1 MSRSLYLDTKPGK
14 LFLKTAI
21 PGGISMLASSMYQIF
36 DSIFVG
42 KFIGTTAFAALGLAF
57 PLIIINFALSDL
69 VGIGSSV
76 PISIMLGR
84 KDDDDANNYFTC
96 ACVWVI
102 LTGLLSGSLMFLIA
116 PAYMRLMGASGE
128 LLAVGVR
135 YIRVYALF
143 SLFVPIL
150 YSLDNF
156 LRVAGRP
163 DVSMWLNIGMSIGT
177 VIFESV
183 LILGLNMGIDGA
195 AIGACSAMSL
205 CVIIGMSMFARGKM
219 QMKFVRPRFSRG
231 MLSQIYKNGVPVF
244 LTNVSGRIFS
254 MVINVLLL
262 RFGGEG
268 AVAVYGL
275 AIVVCSLVEML
286 LYGVIDS
293 LQPALGYNYGA
304 NRIDRV
310 KAIEKYVMMASLLIS
325 LVGGGLIVWIPG
337 LLARPFLEDLSLLP
351 LAVTVLR
358 ISCVSYLFK
367 WLSQSIQSL
376 FMALERPL
384 PSMIISVCNVS
395 AFPLL
400 LIPLLLPWELMG
412 IWWNFPITSF
422 LTTALALVLL
432 YLYRHKIFE
441 PAKKINRGEPV

>member
-1 MSRSLYLDTKPGK
+1 MSSRSLYLDTPPGR

-76 PISIMLGR
+76 PISIMLGQ
-84 KDDDDANNYFTC
+84 KNDEDANNYFTC
-96 ACVWVI
+96 ACLWVLI
-102 LTGLLSGSLMFLIA
+102 TGMVCGALMYLFA
-116 PAYMRLMGASGE
+116 PAYMRMMGAGGD

-143 SLFVPIL
+143 SPFVPIL

-163 DVSMWLNIGMSIGT
+163 KVSMWLNIAMSIGT
-177 VIFESV
+177 VIFESI
-183 LILGLNMGIDGA
+183 LILGLHMGIDGA
-195 AIGACSAMSL
+195 AIGACSAMSI
-205 CVIIGMSMFARGKM
+205 CVIVGISMFACGKM
-219 QMKFVRPRFSRG
+219 QMKFVRPRFS
-231 MLSQIYKNGVPVF
+231 MAMMSQIYKNGFPVF
-244 LTNVSGRIFS
+244 LTNVAGRIFS
-254 MVINVLLL
+254 MVVNVLLL
-262 RFGGEG
+262 KFGGEG

-304 NRIDRV
+304 EQIGRV
-310 KAIEKYVMMASLLIS
+310 KAIEKYVLMASLLIS
-325 LVGGGLIVWIPG
+325 LVGGGLIVLIPG
-337 LLARPFLEDLSLLP
+337 LMATPFLEDMTLLP

-358 ISCVSYLFK
+358 ISCVAYLFK
-367 WLSQSIQSL
+367 WLSQSIQSM

-395 AFPLL
+395 VFPLL
-400 LIPLLLPWELMG
+400 LIPVLLPWKLTG

-432 YLYRHKIFE
+432 FIYRKKMFE
-441 PAKKINRGEPV
+441 PVKIRNRGA

>member
-1 MSRSLYLDTKPGK
+1 MSSRSLYLDTPPGR

-76 PISIMLGR
+76 PISIMLGQ
-84 KDDDDANNYFTC
+84 KNDEDANNYFTC
-96 ACVWVI
+96 ACLWVLI
-102 LTGLLSGSLMFLIA
+102 TGMVCGALMYLFA
-116 PAYMRLMGASGE
+116 PAYMRMMGAGGD

-143 SLFVPIL
+143 SPFVPIL

-163 DVSMWLNIGMSIGT
+163 KVSMWLNIAMSIGT
-177 VIFESV
+177 VIFESI
-183 LILGLNMGIDGA
+183 LILGLHMGIDGA
-195 AIGACSAMSL
+195 AIGACSAMSI
-205 CVIIGMSMFARGKM
+205 CVIVGMSMFACGKM
-219 QMKFVRPRFSRG
+219 QMKFVRPRFS
-231 MLSQIYKNGVPVF
+231 MAMMSQIYKNGFPVF
-244 LTNVSGRIFS
+244 LTNVAGRIFS
-254 MVINVLLL
+254 MVVNVLLL
-262 RFGGEG
+262 KFGGEG

-304 NRIDRV
+304 EQIGRV
-310 KAIEKYVMMASLLIS
+310 KAIEKYVLMASLLIS
-325 LVGGGLIVWIPG
+325 LVGGGLIVLIPG
-337 LLARPFLEDLSLLP
+337 LMATPFLEDMTLLP

-358 ISCVSYLFK
+358 ISCVAYLFK
-367 WLSQSIQSL
+367 WLSQSIQSM

-395 AFPLL
+395 VFPLL
-400 LIPLLLPWELMG
+400 LIPVLLPWKLTG

-432 YLYRHKIFE
+432 FIYRKKMFE
-441 PAKKINRGEPV
+441 PVKIRNRGA

>member
-1 MSRSLYLDTKPGK
+1 
-14 LFLKTAI
+14 
-21 PGGISMLASSMYQIF
+21 MLASSMYQIF

-76 PISIMLGR
+76 PISIMLGQ
-84 KDDDDANNYFTC
+84 KNDEDANNYFTC
-96 ACVWVI
+96 ACLWVLI
-102 LTGLLSGSLMFLIA
+102 TGMVCGTLMYLFA
-116 PAYMRLMGASGE
+116 PAYMRMMGAGGD

-143 SLFVPIL
+143 SPFVPIL

-163 DVSMWLNIGMSIGT
+163 KVSMWLNIAMSIGT
-177 VIFESV
+177 VIFESI
-183 LILGLNMGIDGA
+183 LILGLHMGIDGA
-195 AIGACSAMSL
+195 AIGACSAMSI
-205 CVIIGMSMFARGKM
+205 CVIVGMSMFACGKM
-219 QMKFVRPRFSRG
+219 QMKFVRPRFS
-231 MLSQIYKNGVPVF
+231 MAMMSQIYKNGFPVF
-244 LTNVSGRIFS
+244 LTNVAGRIFS
-254 MVINVLLL
+254 MVVNVLLL
-262 RFGGEG
+262 KFGGEG

-304 NRIDRV
+304 EKIDRV
-310 KAIEKYVMMASLLIS
+310 KTIEKYVLMASLLIS
-325 LVGGGLIVWIPG
+325 LVGGGLIVLIPG
-337 LLARPFLEDLSLLP
+337 LMATPFLEDMTLLP

-358 ISCVSYLFK
+358 ISCVAYLFK
-367 WLSQSIQSL
+367 WLSQSIQSM

-395 AFPLL
+395 VFPLL
-400 LIPLLLPWELMG
+400 LIPVLLPWKLTG
-412 IWWNFPITSF
+412 IWWNFPITSL

-432 YLYRHKIFE
+432 FIYRKKMFE
-441 PAKKINRGEPV
+441 PVKIRNRGA

>member
-1 MSRSLYLDTKPGK
+1 MSSRSLYLDTPPGR

-42 KFIGTTAFAALGLAF
+42 KFMGTTAFAALGLAF

-76 PISIMLGR
+76 PISIMLGQ
-84 KDDDDANNYFTC
+84 KNDEDANNYFTC
-96 ACVWVI
+96 ACLWVLI
-102 LTGLLSGSLMFLIA
+102 TGMVCGALMFLLA
-116 PAYMRLMGASGE
+116 PAYMRMMGAGGD

-143 SLFVPIL
+143 SPFVPIL

-163 DVSMWLNIGMSIGT
+163 KVSMWLNIAMSIGT
-177 VIFESV
+177 VIFESI
-183 LILGLNMGIDGA
+183 LILGLHMGIDGA
-195 AIGACSAMSL
+195 AIGACSAMSI
-205 CVIIGMSMFARGKM
+205 CVIVGMSMFACGKM
-219 QMKFVRPRFSRG
+219 QMKFVRPRFS
-231 MLSQIYKNGVPVF
+231 MAMMSQIYKNGFPVF
-244 LTNVSGRIFS
+244 LTNVAGRIFS
-254 MVINVLLL
+254 MVVNVLLL
-262 RFGGEG
+262 KFGGEG

-304 NRIDRV
+304 EQIGRV
-310 KAIEKYVMMASLLIS
+310 KAIEKYVLMASLLIS
-325 LVGGGLIVWIPG
+325 LVGGGLIVLIPG
-337 LLARPFLEDLSLLP
+337 LMATPFLEDMTLLP

-358 ISCVSYLFK
+358 ISCVAYLFK
-367 WLSQSIQSL
+367 WLSQSIQSM

-395 AFPLL
+395 VFPLL
-400 LIPLLLPWELMG
+400 LIPVLLPWKLTG

-432 YLYRHKIFE
+432 FIYRKKMFE
-441 PAKKINRGEPV
+441 PVKIRNRGA